1 MSRLHTGAAAFT
13 AVAAVLLGL
22 FVASPASAR
31 TPESASA
38 VTELSDTPGDG
49 RLYQAPPAPRGA
61 VAATTG
67 IGVQA
72 VSPTIT
78 PSVSFELV
86 RRGGTYSCS
95 NGTLCTAVWDPVH
108 DAWKIFKLYACHVY
122 QVHNWQLDGWYV
134 DKQTYG
140 QTSYFKG
147 QSYYNNLW
155 SHTST
160 YNPYTGSG
168 APALDA
174 NWNPVWMIH
183 NCGPGWD

>member
-1 MSRLHTGAAAFT
+1 MRRLPTRAAAL
-13 AVAAVLLGL
+13 AAAAAVLLGL
-22 FVASPASAR
+22 FVAGPASALA
-31 TPESASA
+31 PESASL
-38 VTELSDTPGDG
+38 VTELSNPPDDG
-49 RLYQAPPAPRGA
+49 RLYQVPPAPRGA
-61 VAATTG
+61 DATTTNSG
-67 IGVQA
+67 IQA
-72 VSPTIT
+72 ASPTIT

-86 RRGGTYSCS
+86 RRGGTYSCG

-108 DAWKIFKLYACHVY
+108 DAWKIFKLYACNVY
-122 QVHNWQLDGWYV
+122 QVHNWQLNGWYV

-160 YNPYTGSG
+160 YNPFTGSG
-168 APALDA
+168 APDITATWD
-174 NWNPVWMIH
+174 PVWMIH